1 LLPLQWLTEPEH
13 LREQCK
19 MLGLL
24 LDAVAL
30 IAIVMFVNEN
40 NQVEFIKA
48 LLVALAISLVCGFA
62 GSLLAGLGMVGYLV
76 RVVPQAALA
85 GLVIWLA
92 LGMTLQRS
100 MIAGA
105 VFLVYKIAIGLV
117 L

>member
-1 LLPLQWLTEPEH
+1 
-13 LREQCK
+13 

-40 NQVEFIKA
+40 DQVEFIKA
-48 LLVALAISLVCGFA
+48 LLVALAISVVCGFA
-62 GSLLAGLGMVGYLV
+62 GGLLAGLGMVGYV
-76 RVVPQAALA
+76 VGVVPQAALA

-92 LGMTLQRS
+92 LGMTLQQS

>member
-1 LLPLQWLTEPEH
+1 
-13 LREQCK
+13 

-40 NQVEFIKA
+40 DQVEFIKA

-62 GSLLAGLGMVGYLV
+62 GGMLAGLGIVGYV
-76 RVVPQAALA
+76 VGVVPQAALA

-92 LGMTLQRS
+92 LGMTLKRS

>member
-1 LLPLQWLTEPEH
+1 
-13 LREQCK
+13 

-30 IAIVMFVNEN
+30 IAIVMLVNEN
-40 NQVEFIKA
+40 DQVEFIKA
-48 LLVALAISLVCGFA
+48 LLVALAISMVCG
-62 GSLLAGLGMVGYLV
+62 LAGGLLTGLGVVGQIV
-76 RVVPQAALA
+76 GVVPQAVLA

-105 VFLVYKIAIGLV
+105 VFLVYKIAIAVV

>member
-1 LLPLQWLTEPEH
+1 
-13 LREQCK
+13 

-30 IAIVMFVNEN
+30 IAIVMCVNEN
-40 NQVEFIKA
+40 DQVEFIKA
-48 LLVALAISLVCGFA
+48 LLVALAISMVCGLA
-62 GSLLAGLGMVGYLV
+62 NGLLAGLGAVGQIV
-76 RVVPQAALA
+76 GIVPQAALA

-105 VFLVYKIAIGLV
+105 AFLVYKIVIAYV

>member
-1 LLPLQWLTEPEH
+1 
-13 LREQCK
+13 

-30 IAIVMFVNEN
+30 IGIVMIVNETD
-40 NQVEFIKA
+40 QVEFITA
-48 LLVALAISLVCGFA
+48 VLVALGISVVCGVAGFA
-62 GSLLAGLGMVGYLV
+62 MAALGTVGQIV
-76 RVVPQAALA
+76 GVVPQAALA
-85 GLVIWLA
+85 GLVIWFT

-105 VFLVYKIAIGLV
+105 LFLVYKIAIGFV

>member
-1 LLPLQWLTEPEH
+1 
-13 LREQCK
+13 

-40 NQVEFIKA
+40 DQVEFIKA
-48 LLVALAISLVCGFA
+48 LLVALAISMVCGLA
-62 GSLLAGLGMVGYLV
+62 GGLLAGLGVVGQIV
-76 RVVPQAALA
+76 GVVPQAVLA

-105 VFLVYKIAIGLV
+105 VFLVYKIAIAVV

>member
-1 LLPLQWLTEPEH
+1 
-13 LREQCK
+13 

-40 NQVEFIKA
+40 DQVEFIKA
-48 LLVALAISLVCGFA
+48 LLVALAISMVCGFV
-62 GSLLAGLGMVGYLV
+62 GGLLAGLGMVGYVLG
-76 RVVPQAALA
+76 VVPQAALT

-105 VFLVYKIAIGLV
+105 VFLVYKIAIAFV

>member
-1 LLPLQWLTEPEH
+1 
-13 LREQCK
+13 
-19 MLGLL
+19 MLGLLL

-30 IAIVMFVNEN
+30 IAIVMLVNEN
-40 NQVEFIKA
+40 DQVEFIKA
-48 LLVALAISLVCGFA
+48 LLVALAISMVCG
-62 GSLLAGLGMVGYLV
+62 LAGGLLTGLGVVGQIV
-76 RVVPQAALA
+76 GVVPQAVLA

-105 VFLVYKIAIGLV
+105 VFLVYKLVIAYV

>member
-1 LLPLQWLTEPEH
+1 
-13 LREQCK
+13 

-40 NQVEFIKA
+40 DQVEFIKA
-48 LLVALAISLVCGFA
+48 LLVALAISLVCGLA
-62 GSLLAGLGMVGYLV
+62 GGILAGLGMVGY
-76 RVVPQAALA
+76 VVGVVLQAALT

-92 LGMTLQRS
+92 LGMPLQRS